1 MSTVDSLETAI
12 RSLYHSGIDSAGY
25 ESASVEAMLDS
36 LDFRTLLQ
44 AVRHNA
50 QTVHAYTTQGR
61 TPKSFNYRGG
71 ELFDQRATR
80 LYQDFDQAHQG
91 GDILV
96 ERRYELWLL
105 EDMHLVAVARVTVA
119 FNSGA
124 YATEYREISGEY
136 GAPWDSSLR
145 LDLEELTEDLLDMCG
160 PYNECDTPVYE
171 L

>member
-1 MSTVDSLETAI
+1 MYTYDSLKNAI
-12 RSLYHSGIDSAGY
+12 QNLYYSGISRADY

-36 LDFRTLLQ
+36 LDFCTLLQ

-50 QTVHAYTTQGR
+50 KSVHTYTTQGR
-61 TPKSFNYRGG
+61 APKSFDYRSG

-80 LYQDFDQAHQG
+80 LYQDFDQAHQS

-96 ERRYELWLL
+96 ERYYELWLL
-105 EDMHLVAVARVTVA
+105 EDMHLVAVARVNVTVGG
-119 FNSGA
+119 GA
-124 YATEYREISGEY
+124 YVTEYREISGEY
-136 GAPWDSSLR
+136 GAPWDSGLR
-145 LDLEELTEDLLDMCG
+145 LDLEELTSDLLDMCG